1 MAAQSQMKKE
11 MNEQV
16 LKKIQ
21 NGKFEKENEE
31 MMKKSAENLQKNQP
45 QANTED
51 PERLQRELIQA
62 GENEEAKKTFDNLVK
77 EGQAD
82 QLTKEAQLKKLF
94 REKGSAKAL
103 KKIETGKFAKDNA
116 DIFKQ
121 CTDLAKKIQS
131 GKM

>member
-1 MAAQSQMKKE
+1 MSIALLALTMGSAFALIAKPMNEETMLKPEELKKELKHGQKDLMAAQSQMKKE
-11 MNEQV
+11 MNEKASEQV

-62 GENEEAKKTFDNLVK
+62 AENEEAKKTFDTLVK

-82 QLTKEAQLKKLF
+82 QL
-94 REKGSAKAL
+94 
-103 KKIETGKFAKDNA
+103 
-116 DIFKQ
+116 
-121 CTDLAKKIQS
+121 
-131 GKM
+131 